1 MLYDKLKSYKD
12 SGIYPFHMPGH
23 KRNDILNDGLI
34 PYGIDLTE
42 IEDEEKEAK
51 IIKRKTASVK
61 PMDEEEAILQMEL
74 LGHQFY
80 LFRNIDTSKEAVIY
94 KRKNGGYGLIEA
106 E

>member
-1 MLYDKLKSYKD
+1 MGRIEKNKEKQL
-12 SGIYPFHMPGH
+12 
-23 KRNDILNDGLI
+23 
-34 PYGIDLTE
+34 E
-42 IEDEEKEAK
+42 IIKDEEKEHQAK

-61 PMDEEEAILQMEL
+61 PIDEEEAILQMEL

>member
-42 IEDEEKEAK
+42 IEGFDN
-51 IIKRKTASVK
+51 
-61 PMDEEEAILQMEL
+61 LQWFEPYMNKFKK
-74 LGHQFY
+74 G
-80 LFRNIDTSKEAVIY
+80 RS
-94 KRKNGGYGLIEA
+94 
-106 E
+106 